1 MFVNIRCLCLTGW
14 QCSIWCPIRRLH
26 GFRCASYHCL
36 WRHLPL
42 PCQWKESQRKGALC
56 STAIYLQNMSGNEE
70 YIKFSVLN
78 QVKHR
83 KARHHSMDTKTETG
97 CASISAFCTVCR
109 KDFAA
114 SLGTDANL
122 NYKPSRTQN
131 ISWWLAP
138 FLVQVV
144 VAVFPTFSAAFLIG
158 NKGLSTVT
166 ALSESECQNT
176 TTTVSGL
183 DKMLE

>member
-1 MFVNIRCLCLTGW
+1 
-14 QCSIWCPIRRLH
+14 
-26 GFRCASYHCL
+26 
-36 WRHLPL
+36 
-42 PCQWKESQRKGALC
+42 
-56 STAIYLQNMSGNEE
+56 MSGNEE
-70 YIKFSVLN
+70 YINFPVLN

-83 KARHHSMDTKTETG
+83 KARHHSMDTKAETG

-109 KDFAA
+109 KDFAV

-144 VAVFPTFSAAFLIG
+144 VAVFPTFSAAFLVG
-158 NKGLSTVT
+158 NKGLPTLT

-183 DKMLE
+183 DKMLEQSLQAWSILTHNSNASQALVALSFFLAQIPDYINPTLCAQYPLLFI